1 MKEALGLIEIYGL
14 SAAVVV
20 ADAMVK
26 TASVTLHEIENTKG
40 NGYMTIKIFGDVGAV
55 NAAVM
60 AGKQLAL
67 ENNKFISAKVIP
79 RPSIGVEK
87 LFCTSPKKGKKIPVP
102 AEVKGMPVSK
112 EEERIPVQQENEK
125 IPVPEEEE
133 EIHVPEENQKIPAS
147 EEKEEETATDTKPQL
162 QDSKEIN
169 TSSKSSKTSKHK
181 TERNK
186 PE

>member
-1 MKEALGLIEIYGL
+1 MKEALGLVEIYGL
-14 SAAVVV
+14 SAAVLV

-55 NAAVM
+55 NASVM

-67 ENNKFISAKVIP
+67 ENNKFISSKVIP
-79 RPSIGVEK
+79 RPSTSVEK
-87 LFCTSPKKGKKIPVP
+87 LFCTPPKEGKAMPASAEDKKTVALEADKEITIPKGD
-102 AEVKGMPVSK
+102 
-112 EEERIPVQQENEK
+112 
-125 IPVPEEEE
+125 
-133 EIHVPEENQKIPAS
+133 EENHAPEGKV
-147 EEKEEETATDTKPQL
+147 EEPVTDTSPYI
-162 QDSKEIN
+162 QDNKVIN